1 MIELEGF
8 AVHPDKIARAQEWM
22 AFLKSHQEA
31 VNATLVPEHITVERI
46 FSLSCNNRMY
56 LCWYSEQTAPSPD
69 VEESSNPIDQA
80 HVAFWRECI
89 DESVPSLKFR
99 LENEFVNP
107 NLIGN

>member
-46 FSLSCNNRMY
+46 FSLTFNNRMY

-69 VEESSNPIDQA
+69 VAESANPIDKV

>member
-8 AVHPDKIARAQEWM
+8 AVYLDKIERAQEWM
-22 AFLKSHQEA
+22 AFLKEHQDA
-31 VNATLVPEHITVERI
+31 VNATLAPEHITVERI
-46 FSLSCNNRMY
+46 FSLSFNDRLY

-69 VEESSNPIDQA
+69 VAESTNPIDQV

-89 DESVPSLKFR
+89 DETVPSLKFR

-107 NLIGN
+107 DMIRE

>member
-46 FSLSCNNRMY
+46 FSLTVNNQMY

-69 VEESSNPIDQA
+69 VTESPNPIDKV
-80 HVAFWRECI
+80 HVAFWHECI
-89 DESVPSLKFR
+89 DESVPSMKFR

-107 NLIGN
+107 NLTSK